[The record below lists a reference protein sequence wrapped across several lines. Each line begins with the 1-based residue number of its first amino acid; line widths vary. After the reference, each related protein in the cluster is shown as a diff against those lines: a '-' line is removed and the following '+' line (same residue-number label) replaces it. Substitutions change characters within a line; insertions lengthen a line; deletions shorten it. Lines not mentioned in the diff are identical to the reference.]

1 MESGAYRTLADLL
14 GTVANHRIVVAGD
27 LLLDE
32 YLFIDCSV
40 RMLPQETGRTTAQVR
55 RARVSPGGAGT
66 TACQLLA
73 LGCSTS
79 VVGVVGDDWAGTEI
93 VRALEERGADTSDIA
108 VVPGST
114 TGVRTRPIFCRAG
127 RPAAEGMR
135 IDRNR
140 VTPLPE
146 RVLRRLGSRLEA
158 LVEIADGVALADY
171 ASIWR
176 GVVDSRLIRAIS
188 ALGSRHEGLPIIV
201 DSRTRIGGFRNVM
214 IKANVAEA
222 TLAFGDH
229 RKAVI
234 FPSEA
239 QRLLHRMH
247 HVTRRPAILTAGDAG
262 IYFCDSSGFFH
273 CPSYAC
279 RGPAD
284 PTGAGSVTMATI
296 LAAISA
302 GGSMSIA
309 VLLGTLASGITTRKL
324 YATGTATRSEILMAA
339 STLPASHLV
348 RSILH

>member
-1 MESGAYRTLADLL
+1 MKRGTYRTLADLL
-14 GTVANHRIVVAGD
+14 GAIGGHRFVVAGD

-32 YLFIDCSV
+32 YLFIDCSA
-40 RMLPQETGRTTAQVR
+40 RRLSQETGRPTAQVR

-79 VVGVVGDDWAGTEI
+79 VVGVVGDDWAGTEM
-93 VRALEERGADTSDIA
+93 VRALGELGADTTDIA
-108 VVPGST
+108 VAPGTT
-114 TGVRTRPIFCRAG
+114 TGVRTRPIFCRAR

-135 IDRNR
+135 VDRNR
-140 VTPLPE
+140 ATPLPE
-146 RVLRRLGSRLEA
+146 RVLRRIRSRLEA
-158 LVEIADGVALADY
+158 SVETADGVAIADY

-176 GVVDSRLIRAIS
+176 GVVDDRLVRAIS

-201 DSRTRIGGFRNVM
+201 DSRTGIGRFRNVM

-222 TLAFGDH
+222 ALAFGDH
-229 RKAVI
+229 QKAVV
-234 FPSEA
+234 FPPEA

-247 HVTRRPAILTAGDAG
+247 RVTRRPAILTAGDAG
-262 IYFCDSSGFFH
+262 IYFCDGSGYFH

-279 RGPAD
+279 HGLAD

-296 LAAISA
+296 LAGIAA